1 MFLDWIYFGK
11 SDSVDALMAKGLDG
25 ETIEPLLSLLKLG
38 DEYCIEDLI
47 RYAEAKISELLSK
60 HLQAEYLDELPG
72 M

>member
-1 MFLDWIYFGK
+1 MFLDWIYFGR

-25 ETIEPLLSLLKLG
+25 ETIEPLFSLLKLG

-60 HLQAEYLDELPG
+60 HLHAEYMDELPG

>member
-11 SDSVDALMAKGLDG
+11 SNSVDALMAKGLDG